1 MYQWLLDVKA
11 LVLQSFI
18 KQLIS
23 MTYDLDPRAYP
34 SLQFV
39 LETIIQYCKSEL
51 PELPQFA
58 AQIPSTF
65 LQLAVILERLL
76 SDNNS
81 FDFHK
86 STALEKLTVMDLLR
100 LPVNFVYIVLGKCF
114 PSVVVNN
121 LLRQQV
127 VNIYSEFIKFI
138 SNNAECYPCL
148 KEAHTQI
155 QKSKKSLH
163 EIQKSVKKFDIFNEI
178 YIHRLKSSTDIT
190 LQKSIMSKKIM
201 VD

>member
-1 MYQWLLDVKA
+1 
-11 LVLQSFI
+11 
-18 KQLIS
+18 

-34 SLQFV
+34 SPQFV

-51 PELPQFA
+51 PELPQSIP
-58 AQIPSTF
+58 QIPSTF
-65 LQLAVILERLL
+65 PQLATRLL
-76 SDNNS
+76 SGNNS

-121 LLRQQV
+121 LPRQQV

-138 SNNAECYPCL
+138 SNNAERYPCL

-155 QKSKKSLH
+155 QKSKKVYTKFEGQSRSSVSLTRYISIDSSH
-163 EIQKSVKKFDIFNEI
+163 PRISHYKSPSCPRK
-178 YIHRLKSSTDIT
+178 L
-190 LQKSIMSKKIM
+190 
-201 VD
+201 

>member
-1 MYQWLLDVKA
+1 MKA

-18 KQLIS
+18 KQLRS
-23 MTYDLDPRAYP
+23 MMYDLDPRAYP

-65 LQLAVILERLL
+65 PQLAIILEQLL
-76 SDNNS
+76 SDDDLP
-81 FDFHK
+81 DFRK

-100 LPVNFVYIVLGKCF
+100 LPVNLVYIVLGKCF
-114 PSVVVNN
+114 PSIVVNN
-121 LLRQQV
+121 LSRQQV
-127 VNIYSEFIKFI
+127 ANIYSEFIKFI
-138 SNNAECYPCL
+138 SNNTERYPCL

-155 QKSKKSLH
+155 QESKKSLH
-163 EIQKSVKKFDIFNEI
+163 EIRKSIKKFNIFNEI
-178 YIHRLKSSTDIT
+178 YIHQLKLSTNIT
-190 LQKSIMSKKIM
+190 LQKSIMSEKIV